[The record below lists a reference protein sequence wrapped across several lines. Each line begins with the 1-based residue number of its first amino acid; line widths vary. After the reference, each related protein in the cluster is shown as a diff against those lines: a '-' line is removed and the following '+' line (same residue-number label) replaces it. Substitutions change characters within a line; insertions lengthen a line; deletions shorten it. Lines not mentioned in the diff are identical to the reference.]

1 VRAKQSSLKDLHC
14 NDFGRFPVIAEVLAS
29 ASIAS
34 AAPLGMSAPSSA
46 DLLRPRVWTI
56 SARSALVSA
65 TVILVALILAAA
77 ILLPVLYFALLSAV
91 DDAAVGRLQD
101 ITKALESETTPDL
114 DPPLLATGQ
123 RIVAVQILDG
133 AGHPVAR
140 SNSAPMRPLVAL
152 DTIGSAPQTGMA
164 AVGMRDVRVS
174 ARALETPTGRYVVLV
189 GAGTEDVETTVS
201 AVAIGLAAAAPLI
214 VAVAAVVTYALV
226 RRSLRWVEAIRS
238 RVADITASDLTERVP
253 VPAHRDEIFTLATTM
268 NEMLS
273 RLESGQAAQRRFVAD
288 ASHELRSPLSTV
300 ISALEVGVAHPELL
314 DDRLAVDTL
323 LPEARRMQALVDDL
337 LLLARADEQG
347 LALRRT
353 DTDLDD
359 LADTEVTRL
368 RRETTLEV
376 HADLAPT
383 RLVADSSALSRVL
396 RNLLDNAA
404 RHAASRVEVALRP
417 QDGQARLTVADDGP
431 GIAPADRVRVFQR
444 FVRLD
449 TNRSRGAGGAGLG
462 LAIVFEIVAAHG
474 GGVHIDDRSGGGTAM
489 VVQLPLAAPTS
500 PSASNR

>member
-1 VRAKQSSLKDLHC
+1 
-14 NDFGRFPVIAEVLAS
+14 
-29 ASIAS
+29 
-34 AAPLGMSAPSSA
+34 
-46 DLLRPRVWTI
+46 
-56 SARSALVSA
+56 
-65 TVILVALILAAA
+65 
-77 ILLPVLYFALLSAV
+77 
-91 DDAAVGRLQD
+91 
-101 ITKALESETTPDL
+101 
-114 DPPLLATGQ
+114 
-123 RIVAVQILDG
+123 
-133 AGHPVAR
+133 
-140 SNSAPMRPLVAL
+140 
-152 DTIGSAPQTGMA
+152 MA